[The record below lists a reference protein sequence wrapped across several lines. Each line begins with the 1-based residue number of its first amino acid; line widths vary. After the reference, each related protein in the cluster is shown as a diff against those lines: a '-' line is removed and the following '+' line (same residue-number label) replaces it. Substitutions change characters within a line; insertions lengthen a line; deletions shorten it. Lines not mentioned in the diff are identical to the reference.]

1 MTVQLDMFA
10 EHSQLKHSGLCEGC
24 NLECRLRN
32 EFEKSGLSLRVSLCA
47 TKRDAGIEPYR
58 LVDIKEYK

>member
-1 MTVQLDMFA
+1 
-10 EHSQLKHSGLCEGC
+10 
-24 NLECRLRN
+24 LRN